1 METIEQVWAWLGHN
15 EWACFASVGI
25 CIVLVGLVERAL

>member
-1 METIEQVWAWLGHN
+1 MEAIEKVWSWLGNN
-15 EWACFASVGI
+15 EWACFAGVGI